1 MIVSRACDGCQTRP
15 GGRGADRD
23 LRLTAKQPARK
34 TFQPHHHPPS
44 QSWPFPAPR
53 HTSSALWSLCL
64 DKVEPHNHIHSTMPH
79 STYSGVR
86 QLRGLPAVGYL
97 TSVMGKLVSHLLTVR
112 DNGPWQSQ
120 DQVSQALTYIK
131 CSINVN
137 C

>member
-1 MIVSRACDGCQTRP
+1 
-15 GGRGADRD
+15 
-23 LRLTAKQPARK
+23 
-34 TFQPHHHPPS
+34 
-44 QSWPFPAPR
+44 
-53 HTSSALWSLCL
+53 
-64 DKVEPHNHIHSTMPH
+64 MPH